1 MQEYKFKNNGT
12 KIEAFQQQVADATYT
27 LPMHVYNASTGIA
40 NLINKTV
47 EVKKEQ
53 WIVKYIPVSG
63 NINYVIVN
71 DKEFRERYEP
81 VPATT
86 TTPNTLKSASSQELM
101 QEAMKRLEKE
111 LQQTPWQR
119 DKPQKFYFDIESTQY
134 PLYWCYT
141 TTPLGGKT
149 SLK

>member
-1 MQEYKFKNNGT
+1 MQEYRFKNNGT

-71 DKEFRERYEP
+71 DKEFHERYEP
-81 VPATT
+81 LPTAS
-86 TTPNTLKSASSQELM
+86 PKSLLNPIQELED
-101 QEAMKRLEKE
+101 QARQFEEAIKRSKCTYG
-111 LQQTPWQR
+111 QPN
-119 DKPQKFYFDIESTQY
+119 KFYFDIESTQY
-134 PLYWCYT
+134 PLYWCYA